1 VAVEHAAHRL
11 VDEIGLVRPA
21 CRLLLSNVFARRA
34 RSEPLAAGD
43 LQSFEVFL

>member
-1 VAVEHAAHRL
+1 MRL
-11 VDEIGLVRPA
+11 A
-21 CRLLLSNVFARRA
+21 CRLLLPSGFAWWT